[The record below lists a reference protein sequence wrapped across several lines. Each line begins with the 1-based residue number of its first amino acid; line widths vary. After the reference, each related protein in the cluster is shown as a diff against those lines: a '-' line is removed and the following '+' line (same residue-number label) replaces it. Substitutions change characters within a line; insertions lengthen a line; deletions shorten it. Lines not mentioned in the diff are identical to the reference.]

1 MNKIFL
7 FSALVIMAV
16 TTACMF
22 IACGGDGKD
31 DDLPDGYA
39 IKFVF
44 CSATVAAFTS
54 LMKTLQKK

>member
-1 MNKIFL
+1 MNKIYL

-44 CSATVAAFTS
+44 CSATVAAFTRE
-54 LMKTLQKK
+54 